1 MRILALDQASRITGW
16 AVFDGNTLLKYDKF
30 AFDDYDFG
38 LRLQKIRNKVK
49 SLIEE
54 YEIDKVYF
62 EDIQLQSSIGD
73 NVATF
78 KKLAEVF
85 GVIYEL
91 LTELNIPNEAILSTV
106 WKGKLNLLHG
116 RGQDRSA
123 QKRAAQ
129 DYVVQN
135 YKIKPTQD
143 ECDAICIGVYGIL
156 TNSTNDWSD

>member
-1 MRILALDQASRITGW
+1 MKILALDQSSRITGW
-16 AVFDGNTLLKYDKF
+16 AIFDGNKLIKYDKF
-30 AFDDYDFG
+30 VFDDYDFG
-38 LRLQKIRNKVK
+38 VRLQKIRDKVK

-54 YEIDKVYF
+54 YKINKVYF
-62 EDIQLQSSIGD
+62 EDIQLQSSVGD

-91 LTELNIPNEAILSTV
+91 LTEMNIPNEAILSTV

-116 RGQDRSA
+116 RGQDRAA

-129 DYVVQN
+129 EYVLQQYN
-135 YKIKPTQD
+135 IKPTQD
-143 ECDAICIGVYGIL
+143 ECDAICIGTYGIL
-156 TNSTNDWSD
+156 TNSINDWAD